1 MTSSWIQ
8 LALGAWIMVSPW
20 LLGFSSI
27 TVMKWSN
34 LITGLV
40 LVLINVWEMFGER
53 PEVSEKI
60 ESRN

>member
-1 MTSSWIQ
+1 MKTSHAIIVI
-8 LALGAWIMVSPW
+8 LIV
-20 LLGFSSI
+20 LL
-27 TVMKWSN
+27 
-34 LITGLV
+34 LTGLV